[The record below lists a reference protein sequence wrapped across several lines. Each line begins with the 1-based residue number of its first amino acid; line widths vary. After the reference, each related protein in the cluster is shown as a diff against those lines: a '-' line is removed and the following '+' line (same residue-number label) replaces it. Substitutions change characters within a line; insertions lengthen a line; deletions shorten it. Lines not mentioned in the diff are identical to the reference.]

1 MTGGVSKLPSLAAH
15 QTKQADT
22 RNSQLT
28 ANIGNEMSALRITF
42 LRRRGFLSHHSP
54 AAHFCQCDD
63 VGIRLF
69 IKELESTE

>member
-1 MTGGVSKLPSLAAH
+1 
-15 QTKQADT
+15 
-22 RNSQLT
+22 
-28 ANIGNEMSALRITF
+28 MSALRITF